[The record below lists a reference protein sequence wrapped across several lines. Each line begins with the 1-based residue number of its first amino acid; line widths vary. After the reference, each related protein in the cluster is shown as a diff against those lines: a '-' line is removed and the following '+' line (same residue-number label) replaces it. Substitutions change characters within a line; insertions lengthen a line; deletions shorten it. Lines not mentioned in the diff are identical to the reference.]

1 MDLYRCVCVCVCVY
15 MCGIERSFRRDGIY
29 LRMMGR
35 DIVVRLGG
43 KLVPESESPRCCG
56 TNEEKELCSLCG

>member
-1 MDLYRCVCVCVCVY
+1 
-15 MCGIERSFRRDGIY
+15 
-29 LRMMGR
+29 MMGR